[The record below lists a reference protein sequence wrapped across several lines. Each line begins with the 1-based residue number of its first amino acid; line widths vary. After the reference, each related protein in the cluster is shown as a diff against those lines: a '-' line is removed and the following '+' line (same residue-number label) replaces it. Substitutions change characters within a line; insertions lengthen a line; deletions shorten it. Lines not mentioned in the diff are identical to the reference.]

1 MRVFK
6 NFPDMDF
13 QAPYGFIMAV
23 LLFQML
29 ISFFNYRSLLTSII
43 ILYSTYITMLYS
55 KEIRKYIRKKME
67 EFRRVTPPQ
76 GRTNLVGVA
85 PYDEDDEGEH
95 YE

>member
-6 NFPDMDF
+6 NFPDMDMDF

-43 ILYSTYITMLYS
+43 ILYSTYITMLYR
-55 KEIRKYIRKKME
+55 KNIRKYIRKKMAS
-67 EFRRVTPPQ
+67 FRPVM
-76 GRTNLVGVA
+76 A
-85 PYDEDDEGEH
+85 PYDTDYDEDDEGEEH
-95 YE
+95 KHSE